1 MKKIICVCILVILV
15 FLLSGCMT
23 KEVTLPN
30 GERKKIVYNFYV
42 ILNEYTNASSY
53 IYLTYDI
60 RTNVCYTI
68 ITDGSRLTIVPYY
81 NSNGTLMTKE
91 KLRTIDY

>member
-1 MKKIICVCILVILV
+1 MKKIICVCILVVLV
-15 FLLSGCMT
+15 FLLSGCRE
-23 KEVTLPN
+23 KEITLPT
-30 GERKKIVYNFYV
+30 GERKKVVYNFYV
-42 ILNEYTNASSY
+42 ILNEYESASTY

-68 ITDGSRLTIVPYY
+68 ITDGHRLTIVPYY

-91 KLRTIDY
+91 NLRVEDY

>member
-30 GERKKIVYNFYV
+30 GERKKAKPG
-42 ILNEYTNASSY
+42 TK
-53 IYLTYDI
+53 TKKK
-60 RTNVCYTI
+60 
-68 ITDGSRLTIVPYY
+68 SRI
-81 NSNGTLMTKE
+81 K
-91 KLRTIDY
+91 

>member
-1 MKKIICVCILVILV
+1 MKKIICVCVLIVLV
-15 FLLSGCMT
+15 FLLSGCMA
-23 KEVTLPN
+23 KEITLPN
-30 GERKKIVYNFYV
+30 GERKKVVYNFYV

-53 IYLTYDI
+53 IYFTYDI

-81 NSNGTLMTKE
+81 NSDGTLLNKE
-91 KLRTIDY
+91 NLRTINY